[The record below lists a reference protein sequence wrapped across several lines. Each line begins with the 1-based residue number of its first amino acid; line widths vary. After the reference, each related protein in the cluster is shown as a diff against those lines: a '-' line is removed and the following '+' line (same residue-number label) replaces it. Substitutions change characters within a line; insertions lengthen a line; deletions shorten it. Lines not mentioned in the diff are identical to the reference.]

1 MKKWKIAFWVCL
13 TTLLLVLTFGLY
25 TIIDQGTTLAYM
37 KESYTNTE
45 NDLANL
51 TKIVNETDL
60 TKDLIRKSLSK
71 HQLFEYMNFNS
82 DTISLD
88 RITLIFENNKLKKIT
103 KQW

>member
-13 TTLLLVLTFGLY
+13 TTLIIVLSFGLY
-25 TIIDQGTTLAYM
+25 ALIDQGTTLEYM
-37 KESYTNTE
+37 KEGYTNTE
-45 NDLANL
+45 NDLTNL

-60 TKDLIRKSLSK
+60 TKYQIRKSLSK
-71 HQLFEYMNFNS
+71 HKLFEYMNFNS

-88 RITLIFENNKLKKIT
+88 RITLIFENNKLNKIT